1 VVSTQSTTRYYGKFF
16 FFFFFFNIEIG
27 LLATNTQ
34 NNFVRLKVATSGTSS
49 NSA

>member
-1 VVSTQSTTRYYGKFF
+1 L
-16 FFFFFFNIEIG
+16 IEID

-34 NNFVRLKVATSGTSS
+34 NNFVRFKVVTSGTSS